1 MRKFL
6 QNWGLA
12 RHCSCNRARSGFT
25 LAEISVVVGLV
36 SLLSV
41 MIFKFYFQSNRAQT
55 NLIEGLQMQNTIVT
69 GVNKV
74 LREIRLG
81 TEFVVPDLSEQ
92 STILVFSDFENNTVA
107 IFPVL
112 NKDLTKNESENI
124 YDLYRYKAVTKTF
137 DLSAPVHDPE
147 NLDLLCS
154 DISDINF
161 RLANA
166 RSLTITFAFKRAGKS
181 YQTITEGSLMNSGDV
196 K

>member
-1 MRKFL
+1 MKEYL
-6 QNWGLA
+6 
-12 RHCSCNRARSGFT
+12 CNRSLYGNHNCIRIRSGFT

-36 SLLSV
+36 SLLSI
-41 MIFKFYFQSNRAQT
+41 MIFKFYFQSNKAQT
-55 NLIEGLQMQNTIVT
+55 TLIEGLQMQNTIVT

-74 LREIRLG
+74 LREIRFG
-81 TEFVVPDLSEQ
+81 TEFIVPDLSEQ
-92 STILVFSDFENNTVA
+92 APILVFSDFENNTVA

-112 NKDLTKNESENI
+112 NKDLSKNEGENI
-124 YDLYRYKAVTKTF
+124 YDLYRYKAVSKTF
-137 DLSAPVHDPE
+137 DLSSPVHDSE
-147 NLDLLCS
+147 GLDLLCS
-154 DISDINF
+154 DISDVSF